1 MRFLIIITTIFLMG
15 CHPYRV
21 TIKSKGTGLNG
32 ELELKAVSKK
42 YRFDLKFNQDDWDN
56 VDIGDEIFIGRK
68 TLQPLKQ
75 IKETE
80 IYIE

>member
-1 MRFLIIITTIFLMG
+1 MG

-32 ELELKAVSKK
+32 ELYLKGENKK
-42 YRFDLKFNQDDWDN
+42 YKFDLKFNEDDWNN
-56 VDIGDEIFIGRK
+56 VDIGDEIFIKRK
-68 TLQPLKQ
+68 TYQPLKQ